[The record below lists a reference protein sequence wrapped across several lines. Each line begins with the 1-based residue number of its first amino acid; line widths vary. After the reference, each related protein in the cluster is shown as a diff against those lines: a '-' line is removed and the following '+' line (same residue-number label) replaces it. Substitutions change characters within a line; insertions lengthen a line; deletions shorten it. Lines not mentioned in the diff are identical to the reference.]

1 MTVQELIGEL
11 QKIENKELDV
21 VIPYSIGHRTDYVYV
36 YHIETVESGSEDVVE
51 LQSDYQI
58 K

>member
-1 MTVQELIGEL
+1 MTVQELIDEL

-21 VIPYSIGHRTDYVYV
+21 VIPYSIAYRDDYLP
-36 YHIETVESGSEDVVE
+36 IEYIEVVKRCEDVVE
-51 LQSDYQI
+51 LQCDYQI